1 MGKRKSTRAARSAAS
16 PSRTFVDKP
25 PSEIRTRSRTASKEK
40 RNRSGKRRV
49 ETRAVTHPASEMTGW
64 KCASCGHA
72 HKMTRRAVEKH
83 ARCTRCACVRGD
95 VLHKERAAGVV
106 YDLFRTRPLQNVY
119 PFRIAGDV
127 LETRCLSALT
137 PNPHASP
144 GSKLYARFAR
154 AFDKSKDKTVRVMFH
169 GTSAHAA
176 SNICRHGMDP
186 SKRVSGGDWFT
197 EDPNYAL
204 SRAISREEGII
215 SSGNATCWLPASGPA
230 SATDAVPAVDDGVP
244 PANGS
249 VRMLAVAVLLD
260 ESTKIGDHVV
270 CKNHH
275 HALPLF
281 VMDFRR
287 LPGDGATSA
296 L

>member
-1 MGKRKSTRAARSAAS
+1 MGKRKSARAARSAAS

-25 PSEIRTRSRTASKEK
+25 RSEISTRSRTASKEK

-49 ETRAVTHPASEMTGW
+49 ETRAATNTAPEMVIW
-64 KCASCGHA
+64 KCAPCGHV
-72 HKMTRRAVEKH
+72 HVVKRARFRET
-83 ARCTRCACVRGD
+83 AQCALCRCARGD

-106 YDLFRTRPLQNVY
+106 YNLFRTRPLQNVY

-127 LETRCLSALT
+127 LETTCLSALV
-137 PNPHASP
+137 PNPHAYP
-144 GSKLYARFAR
+144 GSELYARFAR
-154 AFDKSKDKTVRVMFH
+154 AFHKSKDKTVRVMFH
-169 GTSAHAA
+169 GTSALAA

-186 SKRVSGGDWFT
+186 SKRLSGGDWFT

-215 SSGNATCWLPASGPA
+215 SSGNATCRLPASGSA
-230 SATDAVPAVDDGVP
+230 SATDAVPVNDGVP

-287 LPGDGATSA
+287 LPGDRATGAS
-296 L
+296 